1 MPSLVYVLCALT
13 SGLCAVLLLRA
24 YMASRARLLLWSSL
38 SFIGLTCN
46 NLLLF
51 VDLIL
56 FPGIDLSLYRSLTAA
71 AAIMLLLLGL
81 IWTPGRGLR

>member
-1 MPSLVYVLCALT
+1 MASLVYALCMLT

-38 SFIGLTCN
+38 SFIGLTLN

-51 VDLIL
+51 IDLIVV
-56 FPGIDLSLYRSLTAA
+56 PTADLSLVRGLTAA
-71 AAIMLLLLGL
+71 TAVMVLLLGL
-81 IWTPGRGLR
+81 IWDSR